1 MDIFELPDGRV
12 ATTGSFSVAEWDEYI
27 ASLPKSKRANVVAPL
42 GSVSEPAPEDDS
54 GGSADT
60 KSSSAKGGKS

>member
-12 ATTGSFSVAEWDEYI
+12 ATTGSFSVAEWDEYV
-27 ASLPKSKRANVVAPL
+27 ASLPKPTRATVVAPL
-42 GSVSEPAPEDDS
+42 GAVSEPPPEDDT
-54 GGSADT
+54 GASADT